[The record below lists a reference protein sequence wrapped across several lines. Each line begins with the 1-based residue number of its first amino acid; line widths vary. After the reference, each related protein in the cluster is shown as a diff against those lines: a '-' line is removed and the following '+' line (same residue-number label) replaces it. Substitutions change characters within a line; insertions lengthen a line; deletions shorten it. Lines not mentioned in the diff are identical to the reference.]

1 MPFFIFLQQNFK
13 LVFFL
18 SVSHMHEWALAESV
32 VTAALEVAAK
42 EKLKKITEIKVS
54 IGQLQQIEHDI
65 FKFALNEI
73 LKEKGEKKTKVTFK
87 TEKSTLR
94 CKNCKH
100 SWSFDD
106 IKKKLSKDEA
116 ESIHFIPEV
125 ALVHTRCPKCNSPD
139 FEIIAGRGVSISS
152 IKGERLKNGSKT

>member
-1 MPFFIFLQQNFK
+1 MPFFIFLQQNLK
-13 LVFFL
+13 PAFFL
-18 SVSHMHEWALAESV
+18 SASRMHEWALAESV
-32 VTAALEVAAK
+32 VTATLEAAKK

-54 IGQLQQIEHDI
+54 IGELQQIEHDI

-73 LKEKGEKKTKVTFK
+73 LKEKGEKTKITFK

-94 CKNCKH
+94 CKNCNN

-125 ALVHTRCPKCNSPD
+125 ALVHTRCPKCGSPD
-139 FEIIAGRGVSISS
+139 FEIIAGRGTSILS
-152 IKGERLKNGSKT
+152 IKGEK